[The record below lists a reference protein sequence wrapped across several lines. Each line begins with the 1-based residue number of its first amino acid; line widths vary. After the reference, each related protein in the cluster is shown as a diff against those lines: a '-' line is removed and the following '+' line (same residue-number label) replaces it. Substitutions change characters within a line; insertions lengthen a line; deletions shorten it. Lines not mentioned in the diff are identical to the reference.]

1 MAMTLRLPDDLDAD
15 LKKQA
20 EYEGVSQQA
29 LIVKA
34 TREYV
39 ERYSK
44 QRAVTEAVDRIK
56 TQYAEALRRLGE

>member
-1 MAMTLRLPDDLDAD
+1 MAMTLRLPDDLDSD

-20 EYEGVSQQA
+20 EREEISVHA

-39 ERYSK
+39 DRHSK
-44 QRAVTEAVDRIK
+44 QQAVTEAVDRIK
-56 TQYAEALRRLGE
+56 TQYADALRRLGE